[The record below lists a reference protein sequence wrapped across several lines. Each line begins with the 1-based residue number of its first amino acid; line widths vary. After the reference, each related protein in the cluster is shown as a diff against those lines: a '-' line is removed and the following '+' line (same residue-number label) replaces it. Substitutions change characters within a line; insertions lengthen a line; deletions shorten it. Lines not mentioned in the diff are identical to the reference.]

1 MDQKR
6 YNLIK
11 FPRTSHFS
19 WSPGLSKNDRQLP
32 NNEILINKE
41 VIVSL
46 KLDGENTGLTR
57 EKCHARSLN
66 SGDHPSRHWVKSLW
80 SKIRYD
86 IPENWHIF
94 GENVF
99 AKHSIFYNQLT
110 SFFYVFA
117 IINEK
122 EVCLS
127 WQKTEEYA
135 KMLELETVPILYQGI
150 WDIEEV
156 KKCYSGKL
164 FFGGEQEGYVVRN
177 AEKFEFKK
185 WSENA
190 GKYVRKNH
198 VQTDDFWMRN
208 WIPNKLSTISIST
221 TKDIP

>member
-1 MDQKR
+1 MDKK
-6 YNLIK
+6 YCNLIK
-11 FPRTSHFS
+11 FSRTLHFS

-32 NNEILINKE
+32 NDKILAGKE

-46 KLDGENTGLTR
+46 KLDGENTGMTR

-66 SGDHPSRHWVKSLW
+66 SKDHPSRHWVKSLW
-80 SKIRYD
+80 AKIRFD
-86 IPENWHIF
+86 IPENWTIF

-110 SFFYVFA
+110 SFFYVFT
-117 IINEK
+117 IVNEK
-122 EVCLS
+122 EMCLS
-127 WQKTEEYA
+127 WKETKEYA
-135 KMLELETVPILYQGI
+135 EMLELKTVLVLYKGI
-150 WDIEEV
+150 WKPEEV

-177 AEKFEFKK
+177 AEEFKFKK

-198 VQTDDFWMRN
+198 VQTDDFWMKN
-208 WIPNKLSTISIST
+208 WIPNKLSTET
-221 TKDIP
+221 FTPTQ